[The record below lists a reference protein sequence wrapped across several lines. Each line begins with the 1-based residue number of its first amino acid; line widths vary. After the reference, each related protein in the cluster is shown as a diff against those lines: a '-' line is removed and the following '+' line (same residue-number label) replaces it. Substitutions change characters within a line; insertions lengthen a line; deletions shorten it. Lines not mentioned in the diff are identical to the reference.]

1 MEFTL
6 NVNLNLSEATERTL
20 NRLAD
25 AFGNSQNVTP
35 KSRVGVRPMTAD
47 EETAFKARLDYEKK
61 SIELQEEVDE
71 KWQKEVIEP
80 TYEEKAEEVKEA
92 PKATRARKPATP
104 KAEEPKPEV
113 VETKPE
119 VAEKGTGDFVPDAVA
134 IRALAIPLAKAGHGV
149 KEKLTE
155 LGYGGIGQLSEGG
168 NEEHIKTFYA
178 WLLEETKSLK

>member
-25 AFGNSQNVTP
+25 AFGNSQNAPTEKDVFNAV
-35 KSRVGVRPMTAD
+35 KHQV
-47 EETAFKARLDYEKK
+47 EEKGFKV
-61 SIELQEEVDE
+61 VDE
-71 KWQKEVIEP
+71 NFP
-80 TYEEKAEEVKEA
+80 TKVETVEEVKEEIVEA
-92 PKATRARKPATP
+92 PKATRTRKPAAP
-104 KAEEPKPEV
+104 KVEEPV
-113 VETKPE
+113 VEETKPE

>member
-6 NVNLNLSEATERTL
+6 NVNLNLSEATERTI

-25 AFGNSQNVTP
+25 AFGST
-35 KSRVGVRPMTAD
+35 KSLSHAELKELEEEAWQKVVVQGFKKTEEKV
-47 EETAFKARLDYEKK
+47 ETA
-61 SIELQEEVDE
+61 V
-71 KWQKEVIEP
+71 
-80 TYEEKAEEVKEA
+80 EEKAEEVVET
-92 PKATRARKPATP
+92 PKATRTRKPAAP
-104 KAEEPKPEV
+104 KVEEPV
-113 VETKPE
+113 VEETKPE

>member
-25 AFGNSQNVTP
+25 AFGNSQNVAP
-35 KSRVGVRPMTAD
+35 KAKTERIDWGKERAD
-47 EETAFKARLDYEKK
+47 FEKAAAEDFEAAASFAAKQMAATIMEE
-61 SIELQEEVDE
+61 Q
-71 KWQKEVIEP
+71 QKEEIVE
-80 TYEEKAEEVKEA
+80 T
-92 PKATRARKPATP
+92 PKATRARKPAAP
-104 KAEEPKPEV
+104 KVEETV
-113 VETKPE
+113 VEETKPE
-119 VAEKGTGDFVPDAVA
+119 VVEKGTGDFVPDAVA

-168 NEEHIKTFYA
+168 NEEHIKTFYT

>member
-35 KSRVGVRPMTAD
+35 KSREGLRPMQAD
-47 EETAFKARLDYEKK
+47 EADALESKIKAR
-61 SIELQEEVDE
+61 EVKTE
-71 KWQKEVIEP
+71 TV
-80 TYEEKAEEVKEA
+80 AEEVKEEIVEA
-92 PKATRARKPATP
+92 PKATRTRKPAAP
-104 KAEEPKPEV
+104 KVEETK
-113 VETKPE
+113 VEDPKPE

>member
-25 AFGNSQNVTP
+25 AFGKSLTATQNTLAYKVM
-35 KSRVGVRPMTAD
+35 SAD
-47 EETAFKARLDYEKK
+47 EVAALEAKIYA
-61 SIELQEEVDE
+61 EEAKPE
-71 KWQKEVIEP
+71 I
-80 TYEEKAEEVKEA
+80 TEEVKEEIVEA
-92 PKATRARKPATP
+92 PKATRTRKPAAS
-104 KAEEPKPEV
+104 KVEETKVEDPKPEV
-113 VETKPE
+113 V
-119 VAEKGTGDFVPDAVA
+119 EKGTGDFVPDAVA

-168 NEEHIKTFYA
+168 NEEHIKTFYV

>member
-35 KSRVGVRPMTAD
+35 KSREGLKPM
-47 EETAFKARLDYEKK
+47 
-61 SIELQEEVDE
+61 QVDE
-71 KWQKEVIEP
+71 ADALEAKI
-80 TYEEKAEEVKEA
+80 YAEEAKPEITEEIKEEIVEA
-92 PKATRARKPATP
+92 PKATRTRKPATP
-104 KAEEPKPEV
+104 KVEEPVVEETKPEV
-113 VETKPE
+113 VE
-119 VAEKGTGDFVPDAVA
+119 KGNGDFVPDAVA

>member
-6 NVNLNLSEATERTL
+6 NVNLNLSEATERTI

-25 AFGNSQNVTP
+25 AFGKSLTATQNTLAYKVM
-35 KSRVGVRPMTAD
+35 SAD
-47 EETAFKARLDYEKK
+47 EVAALEAKIYA
-61 SIELQEEVDE
+61 EEAKPEIV
-71 KWQKEVIEP
+71 
-80 TYEEKAEEVKEA
+80 EEVKEEVVEP
-92 PKATRARKPATP
+92 PKATRARKPAAP

-113 VETKPE
+113 V
-119 VAEKGTGDFVPDAVA
+119 EKGTGDFVPDAVA

>member
-6 NVNLNLSEATERTL
+6 NVNLNLSEATERTI

-25 AFGNSQNVTP
+25 AFGKSLTATQNTLAYKVMSDDEVAALEAKIYAEEAKETP
-35 KSRVGVRPMTAD
+35 RDIV
-47 EETAFKARLDYEKK
+47 
-61 SIELQEEVDE
+61 
-71 KWQKEVIEP
+71 
-80 TYEEKAEEVKEA
+80 EEVKDEIVEA
-92 PKATRARKPATP
+92 PKATRARKPAAP
-104 KAEEPKPEV
+104 KAEEAKPEV
-113 VETKPE
+113 VE
-119 VAEKGTGDFVPDAVA
+119 KGSGDFVPDAVA

>member
-25 AFGNSQNVTP
+25 AFGSTKQITENNNWQHTEKGVELVKDVAQEIKPDNV
-35 KSRVGVRPMTAD
+35 
-47 EETAFKARLDYEKK
+47 
-61 SIELQEEVDE
+61 
-71 KWQKEVIEP
+71 
-80 TYEEKAEEVKEA
+80 EEVKEEIVET
-92 PKATRARKPATP
+92 PKATRTRKPAVPKVEEPVVEET
-104 KAEEPKPEV
+104 KAEV
-113 VETKPE
+113 V
-119 VAEKGTGDFVPDAVA
+119 EKGTGDFVPDAVA

>member
-25 AFGNSQNVTP
+25 AFGSTKPVAFTGGL
-35 KSRVGVRPMTAD
+35 KPMTAD
-47 EETAFKARLDYEKK
+47 EEAALKAKIAQDAIDRLDRDQAEMEAEAETTVKVV
-61 SIELQEEVDE
+61 EE
-71 KWQKEVIEP
+71 
-80 TYEEKAEEVKEA
+80 T
-92 PKATRARKPATP
+92 PKATRVRKPAAP
-104 KAEEPKPEV
+104 KVEETV
-113 VETKPE
+113 VEETKPE
-119 VAEKGTGDFVPDAVA
+119 VVEKGTGDFVPDSPT

-155 LGYGGIGQLSEGG
+155 LGYSGISQLSEGG

>member
-25 AFGNSQNVTP
+25 AFGSTKQITENNNWQHTEKGVELVKDVAQEIKPDNV
-35 KSRVGVRPMTAD
+35 
-47 EETAFKARLDYEKK
+47 
-61 SIELQEEVDE
+61 
-71 KWQKEVIEP
+71 
-80 TYEEKAEEVKEA
+80 EEVKEEIVET
-92 PKATRARKPATP
+92 PKATRTRKPAVP
-104 KAEEPKPEV
+104 KVEEPVVEEAKPEV
-113 VETKPE
+113 V
-119 VAEKGTGDFVPDAVA
+119 EKGTGDFVPDAVA
-134 IRALAIPLAKAGHGV
+134 IRALAIPLAKAGLGV

>member
-6 NVNLNLSEATERTL
+6 NVNLNLSEATERTI

-25 AFGNSQNVTP
+25 AFGKSLTATQNTLAYKVM
-35 KSRVGVRPMTAD
+35 SAD
-47 EETAFKARLDYEKK
+47 EVAALEAKIYA
-61 SIELQEEVDE
+61 EEAKPE
-71 KWQKEVIEP
+71 I
-80 TYEEKAEEVKEA
+80 TEEVKEEIVEA
-92 PKATRARKPATP
+92 PKTTRTRKPATP

-113 VETKPE
+113 V
-119 VAEKGTGDFVPDAVA
+119 EKGTGDFVPDAVA

>member
-1 MEFTL
+1 MEITL
-6 NVNLNLSEATERTL
+6 IVNLNLSEATERTL
-20 NRLAD
+20 NRLAN
-25 AFGNSQNVTP
+25 AFGST
-35 KSRVGVRPMTAD
+35 KSLSHAELKEL
-47 EETAFKARLDYEKK
+47 EEEA
-61 SIELQEEVDE
+61 
-71 KWQKEVIEP
+71 WQKEVVQGFKKP
-80 TYEEKAEEVKEA
+80 EKAEETVVERPGVVEEA
-92 PKATRARKPATP
+92 PKATRTRRPAAP
-104 KAEEPKPEV
+104 KVEEAK
-113 VETKPE
+113 VEDPKPE

>member
-25 AFGNSQNVTP
+25 AFGKSLTATQNTLAYKVM
-35 KSRVGVRPMTAD
+35 SAD
-47 EETAFKARLDYEKK
+47 EVAALEAKIYA
-61 SIELQEEVDE
+61 EEAKPE
-71 KWQKEVIEP
+71 I
-80 TYEEKAEEVKEA
+80 TEEVKET
-92 PKATRARKPATP
+92 PKVTRTRKPATP

-119 VAEKGTGDFVPDAVA
+119 VVEKGTGDFVPDAVA

>member
-25 AFGNSQNVTP
+25 AFGSTKQITENNNWQHTEKGVELVKDVAQEIKPDNV
-35 KSRVGVRPMTAD
+35 
-47 EETAFKARLDYEKK
+47 
-61 SIELQEEVDE
+61 
-71 KWQKEVIEP
+71 
-80 TYEEKAEEVKEA
+80 EEVKEEIVEA

-113 VETKPE
+113 
-119 VAEKGTGDFVPDAVA
+119 AEKGAGDFVPDAVA
-134 IRALAIPLAKAGHGV
+134 VRALAIPLAKAGHGV

>member
-20 NRLAD
+20 NQLAD
-25 AFGNSQNVTP
+25 AFGNSQNVTS
-35 KSRVGVRPMTAD
+35 KSRVGLRPMTTD

-80 TYEEKAEEVKEA
+80 SYEEKAEEVKEA

-113 VETKPE
+113 
-119 VAEKGTGDFVPDAVA
+119 AEKGAGDFVPDAVA

>member
-25 AFGNSQNVTP
+25 AFGSTKQITENNNWQHTEKGVELVKDVAQEIKPDNV
-35 KSRVGVRPMTAD
+35 
-47 EETAFKARLDYEKK
+47 
-61 SIELQEEVDE
+61 
-71 KWQKEVIEP
+71 
-80 TYEEKAEEVKEA
+80 EEVKEEIVET
-92 PKATRARKPATP
+92 PKATRTRKPAAP
-104 KAEEPKPEV
+104 KAE
-113 VETKPE
+113 ETKPE
-119 VAEKGTGDFVPDAVA
+119 VVEKGTGDFVPDAVA

>member
-6 NVNLNLSEATERTL
+6 NVNLNLSEATERTI

-25 AFGNSQNVTP
+25 AFGKSLTATQNTLAYKVM
-35 KSRVGVRPMTAD
+35 SAD
-47 EETAFKARLDYEKK
+47 EVAALEAKIY
-61 SIELQEEVDE
+61 
-71 KWQKEVIEP
+71 
-80 TYEEKAEEVKEA
+80 AEEAKPEITEEIKEEIVEA
-92 PKATRARKPATP
+92 PKATRTRKPAAP
-104 KAEEPKPEV
+104 KVEEPVVEETKPEV
-113 VETKPE
+113 VE
-119 VAEKGTGDFVPDAVA
+119 KGNGDFVPDAVA

>member
-6 NVNLNLSEATERTL
+6 NVNLNLSEETERTI

-25 AFGNSQNVTP
+25 AFGKSLTATQNTLAYKVM
-35 KSRVGVRPMTAD
+35 SAD
-47 EETAFKARLDYEKK
+47 EVAALEAKIYA
-61 SIELQEEVDE
+61 EEAKPDNV
-71 KWQKEVIEP
+71 
-80 TYEEKAEEVKEA
+80 EEVKET
-92 PKATRARKPATP
+92 PKATRARKPAALKVEDP
-104 KAEEPKPEV
+104 V
-113 VETKPE
+113 VEETK
-119 VAEKGTGDFVPDAVA
+119 VVEKGTGDFVPDAVA

-155 LGYGGIGQLSEGG
+155 LGYGGIGQLSEGS

>member
-6 NVNLNLSEATERTL
+6 NVNLNLSEATERTI

-25 AFGNSQNVTP
+25 AFGKNQNAPTEKDVFNAV
-35 KSRVGVRPMTAD
+35 KHQV
-47 EETAFKARLDYEKK
+47 EEKGFKV
-61 SIELQEEVDE
+61 VDE
-71 KWQKEVIEP
+71 NFP
-80 TYEEKAEEVKEA
+80 TKVETVEEVKEEIVEA
-92 PKATRARKPATP
+92 PKATRARKPAAP
-104 KAEEPKPEV
+104 KAEEAKPEV
-113 VETKPE
+113 VE
-119 VAEKGTGDFVPDAVA
+119 KGSGDFVPDAVA

>member
-25 AFGNSQNVTP
+25 AFGSTKPVAFTGGL
-35 KSRVGVRPMTAD
+35 KPMSD
-47 EETAFKARLDYEKK
+47 EEAAILEAKIKGKELVAEEREAAKA
-61 SIELQEEVDE
+61 
-71 KWQKEVIEP
+71 EVIE
-80 TYEEKAEEVKEA
+80 EA
-92 PKATRARKPATP
+92 PKTTRARKPAAL
-104 KAEEPKPEV
+104 KVEEPV
-113 VETKPE
+113 VEETKPE
-119 VAEKGTGDFVPDAVA
+119 VVEKGTGDFVPDAVA

>member
-25 AFGNSQNVTP
+25 AFGKSLTATQNTLAYKVM
-35 KSRVGVRPMTAD
+35 SAD
-47 EETAFKARLDYEKK
+47 EVAALEAKIYAEEAKPEIT
-61 SIELQEEVDE
+61 EEV
-71 KWQKEVIEP
+71 KEVIE
-80 TYEEKAEEVKEA
+80 EA
-92 PKATRARKPATP
+92 PKATRTRKPAAP
-104 KAEEPKPEV
+104 KAEE
-113 VETKPE
+113 TKAE

>member
-6 NVNLNLSEATERTL
+6 NVNLNLSEATERAI

-25 AFGNSQNVTP
+25 AFGTNTDLGNAIAQKAIAAKEPAKDVEFV
-35 KSRVGVRPMTAD
+35 KEA
-47 EETAFKARLDYEKK
+47 ET
-61 SIELQEEVDE
+61 V
-71 KWQKEVIEP
+71 
-80 TYEEKAEEVKEA
+80 EEVKEEIVEA
-92 PKATRARKPATP
+92 PKATRARKPAAP
-104 KAEEPKPEV
+104 KVEETVAE
-113 VETKPE
+113 ETKPE
-119 VAEKGTGDFVPDAVA
+119 VVEKGTGDFVPDAVA

>member
-25 AFGNSQNVTP
+25 AFGNSQNAAP
-35 KSRVGVRPMTAD
+35 
-47 EETAFKARLDYEKK
+47 EKK
-61 SIELQEEVDE
+61 VETRLKPMDEDEQAALKAHLDAKPEV
-71 KWQKEVIEP
+71 V
-80 TYEEKAEEVKEA
+80 EEVKEEIVEA
-92 PKATRARKPATP
+92 PKATRTRKPAAP
-104 KAEEPKPEV
+104 KVEEAPAE
-113 VETKPE
+113 ETKPE
-119 VAEKGTGDFVPDAVA
+119 VVEKGTGDFVPDAVA

>member
-25 AFGNSQNVTP
+25 AFGKSLTATQNTLAYKVM
-35 KSRVGVRPMTAD
+35 SAD
-47 EETAFKARLDYEKK
+47 EVAALEAKIYA
-61 SIELQEEVDE
+61 EEAKPDNV
-71 KWQKEVIEP
+71 
-80 TYEEKAEEVKEA
+80 EEVKEEIVET
-92 PKATRARKPATP
+92 PKATRTRKPATP
-104 KAEEPKPEV
+104 KVEETKVEDPKPEV
-113 VETKPE
+113 V
-119 VAEKGTGDFVPDAVA
+119 EKGTGDFVPGAVA

-155 LGYGGIGQLSEGG
+155 LGYGGMGQLFEGG

-178 WLLEETKSLK
+178 WLLEETKRLK

>member
-25 AFGNSQNVTP
+25 AFGKSLTATQNTLAYKVM
-35 KSRVGVRPMTAD
+35 SAD
-47 EETAFKARLDYEKK
+47 EVAALEAKIYA
-61 SIELQEEVDE
+61 EEAKPE
-71 KWQKEVIEP
+71 I
-80 TYEEKAEEVKEA
+80 TGEVKEEIVET
-92 PKATRARKPATP
+92 PKATRTRKPAAP
-104 KAEEPKPEV
+104 KVEEPDVE
-113 VETKPE
+113 ETKPE
-119 VAEKGTGDFVPDAVA
+119 VVEKGTGDFVPDAVA

>member
-25 AFGNSQNVTP
+25 AFGSTKQITENNNWQHTE
-35 KSRVGVRPMTAD
+35 KGV
-47 EETAFKARLDYEKK
+47 
-61 SIELQEEVDE
+61 ELVKDVAQEIKPE
-71 KWQKEVIEP
+71 I
-80 TYEEKAEEVKEA
+80 TEEVKEEIVEA
-92 PKATRARKPATP
+92 PKATRTRKPAAS
-104 KAEEPKPEV
+104 KVEETKVEDPKPEV
-113 VETKPE
+113 VE
-119 VAEKGTGDFVPDAVA
+119 KGTGDYVPDAVA

-168 NEEHIKTFYA
+168 HEEHIKTFYA

>member
-25 AFGNSQNVTP
+25 AFGNSQNVAP
-35 KSRVGVRPMTAD
+35 KSRVGLRPMAAD
-47 EETAFKARLDYEKK
+47 EEAALKAKIAQEVIDRLDKD
-61 SIELQEEVDE
+61 Q
-71 KWQKEVIEP
+71 
-80 TYEEKAEEVKEA
+80 AEMEA
-92 PKATRARKPATP
+92 EAA
-104 KAEEPKPEV
+104 KPEV
-113 VETKPE
+113 VEETPKTTRTRKPVAPKVVEETVVEETKPE
-119 VAEKGTGDFVPDAVA
+119 AVEKGTGDFVPAAVA

-168 NEEHIKTFYA
+168 NEEHIQTFYA

>member
-20 NRLAD
+20 NRLAN
-25 AFGNSQNVTP
+25 AFGKSLTATQNTLAYKVM
-35 KSRVGVRPMTAD
+35 SAD
-47 EETAFKARLDYEKK
+47 EVAALEAKIYA
-61 SIELQEEVDE
+61 EEAKPE
-71 KWQKEVIEP
+71 I
-80 TYEEKAEEVKEA
+80 TEEVKEEIVET
-92 PKATRARKPATP
+92 PKATRTRKPAIP
-104 KAEEPKPEV
+104 KVE
-113 VETKPE
+113 ETKPE

>member
-25 AFGNSQNVTP
+25 AFGSTKPVAFTGGL
-35 KSRVGVRPMTAD
+35 KPMSDDEAAAVQAEIEHKETVV
-47 EETAFKARLDYEKK
+47 EET
-61 SIELQEEVDE
+61 V
-71 KWQKEVIEP
+71 V
-80 TYEEKAEEVKEA
+80 EEVKDEIVEA
-92 PKATRARKPATP
+92 PKATRARKPAAP
-104 KAEEPKPEV
+104 KAEETKPEV
-113 VETKPE
+113 VE
-119 VAEKGTGDFVPDAVA
+119 KGSGDFVPDAVA

>member
-6 NVNLNLSEATERTL
+6 NVNLNLSEATERTI
-20 NRLAD
+20 NRLVD
-25 AFGNSQNVTP
+25 AFGNTKQITENNNWQHT
-35 KSRVGVRPMTAD
+35 
-47 EETAFKARLDYEKK
+47 EKGM
-61 SIELQEEVDE
+61 ELVKDVAQEIKPEIV
-71 KWQKEVIEP
+71 
-80 TYEEKAEEVKEA
+80 EEVKEEIVEA
-92 PKATRARKPATP
+92 PKATRARKPAAP
-104 KAEEPKPEV
+104 KAEETKPEV
-113 VETKPE
+113 VE
-119 VAEKGTGDFVPDAVA
+119 KGSGDFVPDAVA

>member
-25 AFGNSQNVTP
+25 AFGST
-35 KSRVGVRPMTAD
+35 KSLSHAELKEL
-47 EETAFKARLDYEKK
+47 EEEA
-61 SIELQEEVDE
+61 
-71 KWQKEVIEP
+71 WQKEVVQGFKK
-80 TYEEKAEEVKEA
+80 TEEKVETVEEVKEVIEETPKTTRTRKPVA
-92 PKATRARKPATP
+92 PKV
-104 KAEEPKPEV
+104 EETVVEEAKLEV
-113 VETKPE
+113 V
-119 VAEKGTGDFVPDAVA
+119 EKGTGDFVPDAVA

>member
-6 NVNLNLSEATERTL
+6 NVNLNLSEATERSI

-25 AFGNSQNVTP
+25 AFGKSLTATQNTLAYKVM
-35 KSRVGVRPMTAD
+35 SD
-47 EETAFKARLDYEKK
+47 EEAAILEAKIKGKELVAEEREAAKA
-61 SIELQEEVDE
+61 
-71 KWQKEVIEP
+71 EVIE
-80 TYEEKAEEVKEA
+80 EA
-92 PKATRARKPATP
+92 PKTTRTRKPAAP
-104 KAEEPKPEV
+104 K
-113 VETKPE
+113 VEDPKPE